1 MKNRLFLLAG
11 ALLVVGVVNCSGG
24 GSDSPS
30 TPTVPPPPPPQ
41 PNIFTVQV
49 LDFEFDP
56 KSIQINPGDTVRWV
70 LQGQD
75 TTHTSTAKDMTW
87 DSDFVFRE
95 VDDTFE
101 WTPTDAD
108 NDQTFE
114 YKCLTHENS
123 HEMKGSILVGANAP
137 DPDPGY

>member
-30 TPTVPPPPPPQ
+30 TPTSPPRPTETT
-41 PNIFTVQV
+41 IFTVQV
-49 LDFEFDP
+49 RDFQFDP

-75 TTHTSTAKDMTW
+75 PTHTSTARDMTW
-87 DSDFVFRE
+87 DSEFVFRE
-95 VDDTFE
+95 VNDTYE
-101 WTPTDAD
+101 WTPTDTD

-114 YKCLTHENS
+114 YKCITHENS

-137 DPDPGY
+137 APDPGY